1 MIQQH
6 LPDGGKIN
14 TRCNRLQFYYTSKI
28 IHCQAFSIKNF
39 KNNCFKFFSS
49 KTAICCKDGKFNPI
63 FYPTLFSLF

>member
-39 KNNCFKFFSS
+39 QK
-49 KTAICCKDGKFNPI
+49 
-63 FYPTLFSLF
+63 